1 MTGASGKVDR
11 NLFHPAIHNRWH
23 IVSDLFDT
31 RARGSE
37 RNSTLRFI
45 HRFSFVFFLKEM
57 GGTRDQRTGHT
68 SKALKAQLIA
78 RRAQASPAAYV
89 DKDCS

>member
-45 HRFSFVFFLKEM
+45 QRFSFVLFFEGN
-57 GGTRDQRTGHT
+57 GGNPRSANRTYEQGVE
-68 SKALKAQLIA
+68 S
-78 RRAQASPAAYV
+78 AA
-89 DKDCS
+89 DSA